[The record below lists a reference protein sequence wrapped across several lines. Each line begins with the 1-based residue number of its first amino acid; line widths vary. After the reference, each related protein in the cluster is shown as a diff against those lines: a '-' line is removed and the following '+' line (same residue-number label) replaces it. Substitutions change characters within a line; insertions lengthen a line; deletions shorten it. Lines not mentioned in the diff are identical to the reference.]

1 MQTATVTPIK
11 PTKSNELITDCRKLA
26 RERLPQS
33 LSFVLNQVDDALFDL
48 ANTADNSNRQNLFF
62 DAMRELRLKRSEFEA
77 SFLESFDTN
86 FEDSMDLNQA
96 KRREQSAFDSPGELS
111 LIAADDVEQALAV
124 TNFADSI
131 RSRFREELFA
141 LDRRIGVLLRAPE
154 LEDDDNPLGPHAIGD
169 ALRHA
174 CETLESDI
182 EIKLT
187 LFKLFDKFAS
197 QAINQLYHD
206 LNEHLVK
213 ADVLPTITAQAPQQK
228 SGTRKT
234 RVIIESEQDSVE
246 AAGED
251 VFSTLQ
257 QLMTGQPGPAG
268 GPMAPGSGGIGLPA
282 GPGGV
287 SIRHTGAA
295 GPATGGVPTGAGQ
308 AIGAGVGAG
317 GPGHP
322 GGTGF
327 APAGAGSTASGG
339 AAMGSAPLVQ
349 TLTVLQRADSSA
361 GGETIWNAVDQGQ
374 VAAGNVNVLHALR
387 ESGAIAEMGPN
398 EGLTLDIVSLLFDYV
413 LDDPAIPDALKALI
427 GRLQI
432 PVLKV
437 AILDKDVFSKKSHPA
452 RRLLDEL
459 ARASIGW
466 SEGLR
471 QQDALYDKVKGV
483 VRRIVTDFD
492 DDVAL
497 FEEVLGEF
505 LAFLEDESA
514 LAEERVEK
522 STQSLNTKERIV
534 QAKMEVDDELN
545 ARLADYEV
553 REFIENFVLDY
564 WRQLMIITLIES
576 GQNSEAWK
584 VQMQV
589 VDDLLWSVQPK
600 ATPVERKALTARL
613 PRLVKGIKSGMQM
626 LEMDPVDCSKFLSML
641 ASVHVVSIKNIEETS
656 IAERK
661 LIEAEERLV
670 AERAEAEAQGVLDP
684 ASEEFIKKGLERI
697 FENQNVEDMELDID
711 FSLFEQGDESEAD
724 LDPETADASLM
735 EFIEL
740 VTTLDLG
747 DWVEF
752 ESDDGTTT
760 RARFTWISP
769 NSGHYL
775 FTTREGK
782 KAIDTTMQDLAVE
795 LQKGRASIIKSDPDP
810 LFDRALGDLIDK
822 LEAGEP
828 LT

>member
-1 MQTATVTPIK
+1 MQTATITPIK
-11 PTKSNELITDCRKLA
+11 PTKSTELITDCRKLA
-26 RERLPQS
+26 QERLPES

-48 ANTADNSNRQNLFF
+48 ANTADNSNRQNMYF
-62 DAMRELRLKRSEFEA
+62 DAMRELRIKRSAFE
-77 SFLESFDTN
+77 SLFMESFETN
-86 FEDSMDLNQA
+86 FEDSMDLNKV
-96 KRREQSAFDSPGELS
+96 KRAEAAALDAPGELS

-124 TNFADSI
+124 TNFANSI

-141 LDRRIGVLLRAPE
+141 LNKRVSVLLRAPE
-154 LEDDDNPLGPHAIGD
+154 LEDSDNPLGPQAIGD
-169 ALRHA
+169 ALRQA
-174 CETLESDI
+174 CQILESDI

-206 LNEHLVK
+206 INEHLVK
-213 ADVLPTITAQAPQQK
+213 ANVLPTITSQAPRQK
-228 SGTRKT
+228 SGARKT

-257 QLMTGQPGPAG
+257 QLMENRPGLAGPSTGAG
-268 GPMAPGSGGIGLPA
+268 VASA
-282 GPGGV
+282 APGGV

-295 GPATGGVPTGAGQ
+295 GPGTGGVP
-308 AIGAGVGAG
+308 V
-317 GPGHP
+317 
-322 GGTGF
+322 GTGQSAATGGA
-327 APAGAGSTASGG
+327 APAGYGPAAGG
-339 AAMGSAPLVQ
+339 AGNMGYAPLVQ
-349 TLTVLQRADSSA
+349 TLTVLQRADSST
-361 GGETIWNAVDQGQ
+361 GGETIWNTIDQQQ

-387 ESGAIAEMGPN
+387 ESREIAAMGPN
-398 EGLTLDIVSLLFDYV
+398 EGLTLDIVSLLFDYI

-427 GRLQI
+427 GGLQI

-437 AILDKDVFSKKSHPA
+437 AILDKNVFSKKTHPA

-471 QQDALYDKVKGV
+471 QQDALYDKVEDV
-483 VRRIVTDFD
+483 VRRIVTEFD

-497 FEEVLGEF
+497 FEEVLDDF
-505 LAFLEDESA
+505 LAFITDETA
-514 LAEERVEK
+514 VAEERAEQ
-522 STQSLNTKERIV
+522 SSQSLNTKERIV
-534 QAKMEVDDELN
+534 QAKMEVDDELSV
-545 ARLADYEV
+545 RLADYEV
-553 REFIENFVLDY
+553 REFIKNFVLDY
-564 WRQLMIITLIES
+564 WRQLLIISLIEA
-576 GQNSEAWK
+576 GKNSEAWK
-584 VQMQV
+584 TQMQV

-600 ATPVERKALTARL
+600 TTPVERKALTARL
-613 PRLVKGIKSGMQM
+613 PRLVKGIKSGMQT
-626 LEMDPVDCSKFLSML
+626 LEMDPIECSKFLSML

-656 IAERK
+656 LAERK
-661 LIEAEERLV
+661 LVEAEETLAV
-670 AERAEAEAQGVLDP
+670 ERADAEAQGVLDP
-684 ASEEFIKKGLERI
+684 SSEEFIKKGLERI

-711 FSLFEQGDESEAD
+711 FSLFEDGDEREAEAE
-724 LDPETADASLM
+724 PETTDADIM

-740 VTTLDLG
+740 VATLDLG

-752 ESDDGTTT
+752 ENDDGTSV

-782 KAIDTTMQDLAVE
+782 KAVDTTMQGLAGE
-795 LQKGRASIIKSDPDP
+795 LQKGRATIIKADPDP
-810 LFDRALGDLIDK
+810 LFDRAIGDLIDK

-828 LT
+828 LS